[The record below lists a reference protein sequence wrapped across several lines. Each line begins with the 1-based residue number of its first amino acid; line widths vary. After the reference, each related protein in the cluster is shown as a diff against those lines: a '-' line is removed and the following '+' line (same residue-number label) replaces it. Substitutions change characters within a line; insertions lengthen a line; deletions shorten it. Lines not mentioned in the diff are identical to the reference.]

1 MGRLHERLNEHGQLT
16 LRLEA
21 RSTEERRL
29 VDTAARFLGDE
40 NVEPAFSHPGLCL
53 TGLPHRE
60 RPAREIWRRVNGPV
74 SLTVQPTADQTG
86 TFHGV
91 PHGAKARLILLYLQT
106 EAVKTSSRHVELG
119 RSMHAWLR
127 RMGVKPSGTNYS
139 EVNRQ
144 SHKIE
149 NCLLIFSHDSGDRS
163 LRWRDTIIRGSFDHK
178 ENDRREL
185 LVVELSESFYQAI
198 REHPVPVSEAAVRAL
213 GERCMAMDIYLWL
226 AYRLHALERDTFVPW
241 GRLFAQF
248 GAATSAL
255 KHFKPRFTRDL
266 DLALTVYPMAEVR
279 LGEDGLTLVPS
290 PPPLAAGRPRL
301 GLARSTGRRSLTH
314 E

>member
-1 MGRLHERLNEHGQLT
+1 MGWLHKRLNDRGQLA

-29 VDTAARFLGDE
+29 VDVAAQFLGDE
-40 NVEPAFSHPGLCL
+40 NLEPAFSHPGLCL
-53 TGLPHRE
+53 TVLPHRE

-74 SLTVQPTADQTG
+74 SLTVQPTVDQVG
-86 TFHGV
+86 TYHGV

-106 EAVKTSSRHVELG
+106 EAVKTNSRQIELG

-127 RMGVKPSGTNYS
+127 RMGVKPSGTNYL

-149 NCLLIFSHDSGDRS
+149 NCLLIFSHEGDNTS

-185 LVVELSESFYQAI
+185 LVVELSESFYRAI

-248 GAATSAL
+248 GAATNAL
-255 KHFKPRFTRDL
+255 KHFKPRFARDL
-266 DLALTVYPMAEVR
+266 DMALAVYPTAEVR
-279 LGEDGLTLVPS
+279 PSEDGLTLVPS

-301 GLARSTGRRSLTH
+301 RLTHPVAQRSLIH